1 MVWDHGGSNSYR
13 MGAEDR
19 YDLQLGDTT
28 QQRESEEEG
37 QGSVEPPH
45 TLESG
50 PTASGGTLSSAVEQ
64 SGSAQPTSN
73 PQPPG
78 AVGGLSVPHLSTEG
92 EGDDGGE
99 GEGEGET
106 DEREEYLD
114 RVESRLRRLG
124 MKFAMDTDEED
135 EEVSSSP

>member
-1 MVWDHGGSNSYR
+1 

-19 YDLQLGDTT
+19 YDLQLGDTV
-28 QQRESEEEG
+28 QQQDEEEEG
-37 QGSVEPPH
+37 QGSAELPQ
-45 TLESG
+45 TLEPR
-50 PTASGGTLSSAVEQ
+50 PTASGGTLSSAAE
-64 SGSAQPTSN
+64 QPTSN

-78 AVGGLSVPHLSTEG
+78 AVGGLSLPHLSTEG
-92 EGDDGGE
+92 EGDDVGDGD
-99 GEGEGET
+99 GEGET

-135 EEVSSSP
+135 EEVSRHSSN